1 MKNLLIY
8 LGCCVVSALE
18 LALIVGLI
26 LGTHLLIDGCKPKSK
41 SQSIEVHINEE
52 DSTRKKLEINVEG
65 ANNTV
70 IVSQETSQ
78 SAVTDYE
85 KAKKKFDQSR
95 VALPE
100 HPDRGT
106 P

>member
-1 MKNLLIY
+1 MAAKRQP
-8 LGCCVVSALE
+8 
-18 LALIVGLI
+18 LI
-26 LGTHLLIDGCKPKSK
+26 LQILDKLFANWLAIVLLMLFFKFLFGCTPKPKTN
-41 SQSIEVHINEE
+41 SIEVHINEE

-70 IVSQETSQ
+70 IVSQESSQ

-95 VALPE
+95 VDLPPRPA
-100 HPDRGT
+100 H
-106 P
+106 